1 MADPRD
7 IVYKVTT
14 HFGEKKT
21 KIKINKIKH
30 ITRLVNSFSNFIMKT
45 KEGMNEGRNSQ
56 HEIANQEKKKTENKK
71 TRKEGMEKITLELNL
86 ILGNIMLAA
95 FYKHNW

>member
-1 MADPRD
+1 MKEET
-7 IVYKVTT
+7 VNMKLQ
-14 HFGEKKT
+14 
-21 KIKINKIKH
+21 
-30 ITRLVNSFSNFIMKT
+30 TR
-45 KEGMNEGRNSQ
+45 
-56 HEIANQEKKKTENKK
+56 KKKKKAENKK

>member
-1 MADPRD
+1 MKEET
-7 IVYKVTT
+7 VNMKLQ
-14 HFGEKKT
+14 
-21 KIKINKIKH
+21 
-30 ITRLVNSFSNFIMKT
+30 TR
-45 KEGMNEGRNSQ
+45 
-56 HEIANQEKKKTENKK
+56 KKKMAENKK

>member
-7 IVYKVTT
+7 IVYKMTT

-21 KIKINKIKH
+21 KIKLNKIKH

-56 HEIANQEKKKTENKK
+56 HEIANQKKKRQK
-71 TRKEGMEKITLELNL
+71 TRKQEKKGWKRLLLN
-86 ILGNIMLAA
+86 
-95 FYKHNW
+95 